1 MRSVYADWLADRL
14 QRCAGLSGL
23 MDDAVDLGDT
33 SPRPSSPQQ
42 GDGILDY
49 GSGFLDSQLPASTAP
64 AASRRS
70 ARGRGGPL
78 GVRSSSTPTQP
89 PGAATHKA
97 RGPNWTEAE
106 MLVLISQKR
115 IEWDGRH
122 NCNRPSLARF
132 VYGNTAWKA
141 VLEGCMG
148 VVGFRARDADQITNK
163 WDGLTK
169 EYKKLKDYIEASG
182 SANWWGMSREEKR
195 EMSRTRRMPLEFTE
209 TMYNEM
215 ESFVGKRQIFGKA
228 TDVLDSDRPAAPLRK
243 QFGRSPPAAFIPSCV
258 PASSPT
264 TSATTTPSS
273 TTPAT
278 PGDATP
284 GSTGRKRKSSG
295 TDNMVEFVREFNCEY
310 LARVESQEK
319 DKRIWRSDVM
329 AFDSA
334 REARIARK
342 DADTFNMEQKL
353 YELEAERTK
362 NLGNMTTALLM
373 MASSMDALTRFNV
386 QTLNSRNYK
395 CLHCNVY
402 WVCL

>member
-1 MRSVYADWLADRL
+1 
-14 QRCAGLSGL
+14 
-23 MDDAVDLGDT
+23 
-33 SPRPSSPQQ
+33 
-42 GDGILDY
+42 
-49 GSGFLDSQLPASTAP
+49 
-64 AASRRS
+64 
-70 ARGRGGPL
+70 
-78 GVRSSSTPTQP
+78 
-89 PGAATHKA
+89 
-97 RGPNWTEAE
+97 

-132 VYGNTAWKA
+132 VYGSTAWKS

-163 WDGLTK
+163 WDGLIK
-169 EYKKLKDYIEASG
+169 EYKKLKDYIEGSG
-182 SANWWGMSREEKR
+182 SANWWGLSKEEKR
-195 EMSRTRRMPLEFTE
+195 ELSRSRRMPLEFTE
-209 TMYNEM
+209 TMYTEM
-215 ESFVGKRQIFGKA
+215 ESFVGKRQIFGKP
-228 TDVLDSDRPAAPLRK
+228 TDVLDSDRPAGPLKK

-258 PASSPT
+258 PACSPT

-278 PGDATP
+278 PGDGTP

-295 TDNMVEFVREFNCEY
+295 TDNMVDFVRDFNCKY
-310 LARVESQEK
+310 LARVESQDK

-329 AFDSA
+329 AFDTA
-334 REARIARK
+334 REARMARK
-342 DADTFNMEQKL
+342 DAETFNMEQKL

-386 QTLNSRNYK
+386 QTLTLAITIVLNVMSFGGAWK
-395 CLHCNVY
+395 CDQHFGFARGNQE
-402 WVCL
+402 CLLWPFSLQVMLFPRSQGPWALEGGKQCRPPCGRCRSHP

>member
-1 MRSVYADWLADRL
+1 MRSVCAECLVDRL

-23 MDDAVDLGDT
+23 MEDAVDLGNT
-33 SPRPSSPQQ
+33 SSRPSSPQQ

-49 GSGFLDSQLPASTAP
+49 GSVFLDSQLPASSAP

-70 ARGRGGPL
+70 ARGRGGAL
-78 GVRSSSTPTQP
+78 GGRSSSTPTQP

-163 WDGLTK
+163 WDGLMK
-169 EYKKLKDYIEASG
+169 EYKKLKDYIEAPG
-182 SANWWGMSREEKR
+182 SANWWGMCKEEKR
-195 EMSRTRRMPLEFTE
+195 ELSRTRRMPLEFTE
-209 TMYNEM
+209 TMYTEM

-228 TDVLDSDRPAAPLRK
+228 TDVVDSDRPAAPLRK
-243 QFGRSPPAAFIPSCV
+243 FGRSPPAAFIPSCV

-295 TDNMVEFVREFNCEY
+295 TDNMVEFVRDFNCEY

-353 YELEAERTK
+353 YELEAARTK

-395 CLHCNVY
+395 CLHCHVY